1 MRKGFYILILCL
13 LSYVTVAQS
22 KAYVRRNTFLI
33 GEQTELIYEVK
44 GIKKTDKLSFV
55 PQQKQILG
63 AKGVEI
69 IGKFHD
75 TLISSG
81 NGYTWQG
88 SYTITAWDSGRVT
101 IPATTI
107 LVNDS
112 VLNLNAI
119 NLFVK
124 TPKIK
129 EGKGLYD
136 IKEGY
141 EEVPSIS
148 TLFFQKN
155 WKWIIAILLLI
166 LGCILYFK
174 FRKKKDLSTPEISL
188 SLKEATILEMDNLF
202 AKRLWEQEGLKEYYF
217 QLSLILRNYLGKRY
231 TLSFMDKTSYQ
242 IELLLGQL
250 NVHQDLQ
257 REINWLLNQA
267 DLVKFAKSSPDI
279 AELTRGLQRAKDI
292 IIKTSKIGE

>member
-1 MRKGFYILILCL
+1 MIKGAYILILCL
-13 LSYVTVAQS
+13 LSYVTVAQP
-22 KAYVRRNTFLI
+22 KAYVRRNSFLI
-33 GEQTELIYEVK
+33 GEQTELVYEVQ
-44 GIKKTDKLSFV
+44 GIKKSDKLSFI

-69 IGKFHD
+69 IGEFQD

-81 NGYTWQG
+81 KGFTWEG
-88 SYTITAWDSGRVT
+88 SYTITAWDSGNVI

-119 NLFVK
+119 NLVIK

-148 TLFFQKN
+148 SLFFQKN
-155 WKWIIAILLLI
+155 WKWIVGILLLI

-174 FRKKKDLSTPEISL
+174 FRKKKVQSTPEISL
-188 SLKEATILEMDNLF
+188 SLKEATLLEMDNLF
-202 AKRLWEQEGLKEYYF
+202 AKRLWEHEGLKEHYF

-257 REINWLLNQA
+257 REINWMLNQA
-267 DLVKFAKSSPDI
+267 DLVKFAQSSPDI
-279 AELTRGLQRAKDI
+279 SEVMQSIQRAKDI
-292 IIKTSKIGE
+292 VTKTSKFGE

>member
-13 LSYVTVAQS
+13 LSYVTVAQP
-22 KAYVRRNTFLI
+22 KAYVRRNSFLV
-33 GEQTELIYEVK
+33 GEQTELLYEVK
-44 GIKKTDKLSFV
+44 GIKKSDKLSFV

-69 IGKFHD
+69 IGEFQD
-75 TLISSG
+75 TLISTR
-81 NGYTWQG
+81 NGFTWQG
-88 SYTITAWDSGRVT
+88 SYTITAWDSGRAT

-119 NLFVK
+119 NLFIK

-136 IKEGY
+136 IKEKF
-141 EEVPSIS
+141 EEVPSS
-148 TLFFQKN
+148 TSLFFQKY
-155 WKWIIAILLLI
+155 WVWIISGLLLI
-166 LGCILYFK
+166 VGLILYFK
-174 FRKKKDLSTPEISL
+174 FRKKKVQSTLEISL
-188 SLKEATILEMDNLF
+188 SLKEATLQEMDNLF

-231 TLSFMDKTSYQ
+231 TLSLMDKTSYQ
-242 IELLLGQL
+242 IELILGQL

-257 REINWLLNQA
+257 REINWMLNQA

-279 AELTRGLQRAKDI
+279 SEVMQSIQRAKEI
-292 IIKTSKIGE
+292 VTKTSKFGE

>member
-1 MRKGFYILILCL
+1 MRKGFYLVVLCL
-13 LSYVTVAQS
+13 LSFVAVAQS

-33 GEQTELIYEVK
+33 GEQTELLYEVK
-44 GIKKTDKLSFV
+44 GIKKTDKLSFI

-69 IGKFHD
+69 IGQFQD
-75 TLISSG
+75 TLITSRKG
-81 NGYTWQG
+81 FTWQG
-88 SYTITAWDSGRVT
+88 SYTITVWDSGNVT

-119 NLFVK
+119 NLFIK

-136 IKEGY
+136 IKEKF
-141 EEVPSIS
+141 EQVPSS
-148 TLFFQKN
+148 TSLFFQKY
-155 WKWIIAILLLI
+155 WVWIISGLLLI
-166 LGCILYFK
+166 VGLILYFK
-174 FRKKKDLSTPEISL
+174 FRKKKVQSTPEISL
-188 SLKEATILEMDNLF
+188 SLKEATLLEMDNLF
-202 AKRLWEQEGLKEYYF
+202 AKRLWEQEGLKEHYY

-257 REINWLLNQA
+257 REINWMLNQS

-279 AELTRGLQRAKDI
+279 SEVMQSIQRAKEI
-292 IIKTSKIGE
+292 VTKTSKFGE

>member
-1 MRKGFYILILCL
+1 MRKGFYIVVLCF

-33 GEQTELIYEVK
+33 GEQTELLYELK
-44 GIKKTDKLSFV
+44 GIKKTDKLSFI

-69 IGKFHD
+69 IGEFQD
-75 TLISSG
+75 TLISTR

-119 NLFVK
+119 NLFIK

-136 IKEGY
+136 IKEKF
-141 EEVPSIS
+141 EEVPSS
-148 TLFFQKN
+148 TSLFFQKY
-155 WKWIIAILLLI
+155 WVWIISGLLLI
-166 LGCILYFK
+166 VGLILYFK
-174 FRKKKDLSTPEISL
+174 FRKKKVQSTLEISL
-188 SLKEATILEMDNLF
+188 SLKEATLQEMDNLF

-231 TLSFMDKTSYQ
+231 NLSLMDKTSYQ

-257 REINWLLNQA
+257 REINWMLNQA

-279 AELTRGLQRAKDI
+279 SEVMQSIQRAKEI
-292 IIKTSKIGE
+292 VTKTSKFGE

>member
-1 MRKGFYILILCL
+1 MIKGAYILILCL
-13 LSYVTVAQS
+13 LSYVTVAQP
-22 KAYVRRNTFLI
+22 KAYVRRNSFLI
-33 GEQTELIYEVK
+33 GEQTELVYEVQ
-44 GIKKTDKLSFV
+44 GIKKSDKLSFI

-69 IGKFHD
+69 IGEFQD

-81 NGYTWQG
+81 KGFTWEG
-88 SYTITAWDSGRVT
+88 SYTITAWDSGNVI

-112 VLNLNAI
+112 VLRLNAI
-119 NLFVK
+119 NLVVK

-129 EGKGLYD
+129 DGKGLYD
-136 IKEGY
+136 IKEGF
-141 EEVPSIS
+141 EDVPSIS
-148 TLFFQKN
+148 FLFFQKN
-155 WKWIIAILLLI
+155 RRWIVGILLLI
-166 LGCILYFK
+166 LGCIFYFK
-174 FRKKKDLSTPEISL
+174 FRKKKVQSTPEISL
-188 SLKEATILEMDNLF
+188 SLKEATLLEMDNLF
-202 AKRLWEQEGLKEYYF
+202 AKRLWEHEGLKEHYF

-257 REINWLLNQA
+257 REINWMLNQA
-267 DLVKFAKSSPDI
+267 DLVKFAKSLPDI
-279 AELTRGLQRAKDI
+279 SEVMQSIQRAKENVT
-292 IIKTSKIGE
+292 KTSKFGE

>member
-13 LSYVTVAQS
+13 LSYVTVAQP
-22 KAYVRRNTFLI
+22 KAYVRRNSFLI
-33 GEQTELIYEVK
+33 GEQTELVYEVQ
-44 GIKKTDKLSFV
+44 GIKKSDKLSFI

-69 IGKFHD
+69 IGEFQD

-81 NGYTWQG
+81 KCFTWEG
-88 SYTITAWDSGRVT
+88 SYTITAWDSGNVI
-101 IPATTI
+101 IPTTTI

-119 NLFVK
+119 NLFIK
-124 TPKIK
+124 SPKIK

-136 IKEGY
+136 IKEGF

-155 WKWIIAILLLI
+155 WKWIVGILLLI

-174 FRKKKDLSTPEISL
+174 FRKKKVQSTPEISL
-188 SLKEATILEMDNLF
+188 SLKEATLLEMDNLF
-202 AKRLWEQEGLKEYYF
+202 AKRLWEHEGLKEHYF

-257 REINWLLNQA
+257 REINWMLNQA

-279 AELTRGLQRAKDI
+279 SEVMQSIQRAKEI
-292 IIKTSKIGE
+292 VTKTSKFGE

>member
-1 MRKGFYILILCL
+1 MRKGFYLVVLCL
-13 LSYVTVAQS
+13 LSFVAVAQS

-33 GEQTELIYEVK
+33 GEQTELLYEVK
-44 GIKKTDKLSFV
+44 GIKKTDKLSFI

-69 IGKFHD
+69 IGEFQD
-75 TLISSG
+75 TLISFG
-81 NGYTWQG
+81 KEFTWQG
-88 SYTITAWDSGRVT
+88 SYTITAWDSANVT

-107 LVNDS
+107 RVNDS

-119 NLFVK
+119 NLFIK

-136 IKEGY
+136 IKEKF
-141 EEVPSIS
+141 EEVPSS
-148 TLFFQKN
+148 TSLFFQKY
-155 WKWIIAILLLI
+155 WVWIIIGLLLI
-166 LGCILYFK
+166 VGLILYFK
-174 FRKKKDLSTPEISL
+174 FRKKKVQSTPEISL
-188 SLKEATILEMDNLF
+188 SLKEATLQEMDNLF

-231 TLSFMDKTSYQ
+231 TLSLMDKTSYQ
-242 IELLLGQL
+242 IELILGQL

-257 REINWLLNQA
+257 REINWMLNQA

-279 AELTRGLQRAKDI
+279 SEVMQSIQRAKEI
-292 IIKTSKIGE
+292 VTKTSKFGE

>member
-1 MRKGFYILILCL
+1 MIKGAYILILCL
-13 LSYVTVAQS
+13 LSYVTVAQP
-22 KAYVRRNTFLI
+22 KAYVRRNSFLI
-33 GEQTELIYEVK
+33 GEQTELVYEVQ
-44 GIKKTDKLSFV
+44 GIKKSDKLSFI

-69 IGKFHD
+69 IGEFQD

-81 NGYTWQG
+81 KCFTWEG
-88 SYTITAWDSGRVT
+88 SYTITAWDSGNVI

-119 NLFVK
+119 NLVIK

-148 TLFFQKN
+148 SLFFQKN
-155 WKWIIAILLLI
+155 WKWIVGILLLI
-166 LGCILYFK
+166 LGCILYFI
-174 FRKKKDLSTPEISL
+174 FRKKKVQSTPEISL
-188 SLKEATILEMDNLF
+188 SLKEATLLEMDNLF
-202 AKRLWEQEGLKEYYF
+202 AKRLWEHEGLKEHYF

-231 TLSFMDKTSYQ
+231 TLSFMDKTSCQ

-257 REINWLLNQA
+257 REINWMLNQA
-267 DLVKFAKSSPDI
+267 DLVKFAQSSPDI
-279 AELTRGLQRAKDI
+279 SEVMQSIQRAKDI
-292 IIKTSKIGE
+292 VTKTSKFGE

>member
-1 MRKGFYILILCL
+1 MRKGFYILVLSL
-13 LSYVTVAQS
+13 LSYVAVAQP
-22 KAYVRRNTFLI
+22 KAYVRRNSFLV
-33 GEQTELIYEVK
+33 GEQTELLYEVK

-55 PQQKQILG
+55 PQQKQIKG

-69 IGKFHD
+69 IGQFQD
-75 TLISSG
+75 TLITSRKG
-81 NGYTWQG
+81 FTWQG
-88 SYTITAWDSGRVT
+88 SYTITAWDSGNVT

-107 LVNDS
+107 RVNDS

-119 NLFVK
+119 NLFIK

-136 IKEGY
+136 IKEGF
-141 EEVPSIS
+141 EEVPSS
-148 TLFFQKN
+148 TSLFFQKY
-155 WKWIIAILLLI
+155 WVWFISGLLLI
-166 LGCILYFK
+166 VGFILYFK
-174 FRKKKDLSTPEISL
+174 FRKKKVQSTPEISL
-188 SLKEATILEMDNLF
+188 SLKEATLLEMDNLF

-257 REINWLLNQA
+257 REINWMLNQA

-279 AELTRGLQRAKDI
+279 SEVMQSIQRAKEI
-292 IIKTSKIGE
+292 VTKTSKFGE

>member
-1 MRKGFYILILCL
+1 MIKGAYILILCL
-13 LSYVTVAQS
+13 LSYVTVAQP
-22 KAYVRRNTFLI
+22 KAYVRRNSFLI
-33 GEQTELIYEVK
+33 GEQTELVYEVQ
-44 GIKKTDKLSFV
+44 GIKKSDKLSFI

-69 IGKFHD
+69 IGEFQD

-81 NGYTWQG
+81 KCFTWEG
-88 SYTITAWDSGRVT
+88 SYTITAWDSGNVI

-119 NLFVK
+119 NLVIK

-141 EEVPSIS
+141 EEVSSIS
-148 TLFFQKN
+148 SLFFQKN
-155 WKWIIAILLLI
+155 WKWIVGILLLI

-174 FRKKKDLSTPEISL
+174 FRKKKVQSTPEISL
-188 SLKEATILEMDNLF
+188 SLKEATLLEMDNLF
-202 AKRLWEQEGLKEYYF
+202 AKRLWEHEGLKEHYF

-257 REINWLLNQA
+257 REINWMLNQA
-267 DLVKFAKSSPDI
+267 DLVKFAQSSPDI
-279 AELTRGLQRAKDI
+279 SEVMQSIQRAKDI
-292 IIKTSKIGE
+292 VTKTSKFGE

>member
-1 MRKGFYILILCL
+1 MMKGIYIVALCL
-13 LSYVTVAQS
+13 LSYVTVAQP
-22 KAYVRRNTFLI
+22 KAYVRRNSFLI
-33 GEQTELIYEVK
+33 GEQTELVYEVQ
-44 GIKKTDKLSFV
+44 GIKKSDKLSFI
-55 PQQKQILG
+55 PQQKQIIG
-63 AKGVEI
+63 AKGVEM
-69 IGKFHD
+69 IGEFQD

-81 NGYTWQG
+81 KGFTWEG
-88 SYTITAWDSGRVT
+88 SYTITAWDSGNVI

-119 NLFVK
+119 NLFIK

-148 TLFFQKN
+148 SLFFQKN
-155 WKWIIAILLLI
+155 WKWIVGIFLLT
-166 LGCILYFK
+166 LGCILYFI
-174 FRKKKDLSTPEISL
+174 FRKKKVQSTPEISL
-188 SLKEATILEMDNLF
+188 SLKEATLVEMDNLF

-257 REINWLLNQA
+257 REINWMLNQA

-279 AELTRGLQRAKDI
+279 SEVMQSIQRAKEI
-292 IIKTSKIGE
+292 VTKTSKFGE

>member
-1 MRKGFYILILCL
+1 MRKGFYLVVLCL
-13 LSYVTVAQS
+13 LSFVAVAQS

-33 GEQTELIYEVK
+33 GEQTELLYEVK
-44 GIKKTDKLSFV
+44 GIKKTDKLSFI

-69 IGKFHD
+69 IGEFQD
-75 TLISSG
+75 TLISTR
-81 NGYTWQG
+81 NGFTWQG
-88 SYTITAWDSGRVT
+88 SYTITAWDSGRAT

-119 NLFVK
+119 NLFIK

-136 IKEGY
+136 IKEKF
-141 EEVPSIS
+141 EEVPSS
-148 TLFFQKN
+148 TSLFFQKY
-155 WKWIIAILLLI
+155 WVWIISGLLLI
-166 LGCILYFK
+166 VGLILYFK
-174 FRKKKDLSTPEISL
+174 FRKKKVQSTLEISL
-188 SLKEATILEMDNLF
+188 SLKEATLQEMDNLF

-231 TLSFMDKTSYQ
+231 TLSLMDKTSYQ
-242 IELLLGQL
+242 IELILGQL

-257 REINWLLNQA
+257 REINWMLNQA

-279 AELTRGLQRAKDI
+279 SEVMQSIQRAKEI
-292 IIKTSKIGE
+292 VTKTSKFGE

>member
-1 MRKGFYILILCL
+1 MIKGAYILILCL
-13 LSYVTVAQS
+13 LSYVTVAQP
-22 KAYVRRNTFLI
+22 KAYVRRNSFLI
-33 GEQTELIYEVK
+33 GEQTELVYEVQ
-44 GIKKTDKLSFV
+44 GIKKSDKLSFI

-69 IGKFHD
+69 IGEFQD

-81 NGYTWQG
+81 KCFTWEG
-88 SYTITAWDSGRVT
+88 SYTITAWDSGNVI

-119 NLFVK
+119 NLVIK

-155 WKWIIAILLLI
+155 WKWIVGILLLI

-174 FRKKKDLSTPEISL
+174 FRKKKVQSTPEISL
-188 SLKEATILEMDNLF
+188 SLKEATLLEMDNLF
-202 AKRLWEQEGLKEYYF
+202 AKRLWEHEGLKEHYF

-257 REINWLLNQA
+257 REINWMLNQA
-267 DLVKFAKSSPDI
+267 DLVKFAQSSPDI
-279 AELTRGLQRAKDI
+279 SEVMQSIQRAKDI
-292 IIKTSKIGE
+292 VTKTSKFGE

>member
-1 MRKGFYILILCL
+1 MIKGVYILILCL
-13 LSYVTVAQS
+13 LSYVTVAQP
-22 KAYVRRNTFLI
+22 KAYVRRNTFLL

-44 GIKKTDKLSFV
+44 GIKKSDKLSFI

-69 IGKFHD
+69 IGQFQD
-75 TLISSG
+75 TLISSWKEF
-81 NGYTWQG
+81 TWQG

-112 VLNLNAI
+112 VLRLNAI
-119 NLFVK
+119 NLVVK

-136 IKEGY
+136 IKEGF

-148 TLFFQKN
+148 FLFFQKN
-155 WKWIIAILLLI
+155 WRWIVGILLLI
-166 LGCILYFK
+166 LGCIFYFK
-174 FRKKKDLSTPEISL
+174 FRKKKVQTTPEISL
-188 SLKEATILEMDNLF
+188 SLKEATLLEMDNLF

-250 NVHQDLQ
+250 NVHQDIQ
-257 REINWLLNQA
+257 REINWMLNQA

-279 AELTRGLQRAKDI
+279 SEVMQSIQRAKEI
-292 IIKTSKIGE
+292 VAKTSKFGE